1 MKPHESMIQLRTVT
15 RSPLVPSSTHQ
26 LSAVP
31 IIFSFRLQPTPLPKF
46 SVPQRSTG
54 LGHSIGFF
62 LALIGMM
69 AMTMTMVDDDGG

>member
-15 RSPLVPSSTHQ
+15 RSPSSTHQ

-31 IIFSFRLQPTPLPKF
+31 IIFFFRLQPTPLPKF

-69 AMTMTMVDDDGG
+69 AMSMTMVDDDGG

>member
-31 IIFSFRLQPTPLPKF
+31 IIFFFRLQPTPLPNF
-46 SVPQRSTG
+46 FRPAEIDGFGTLNR
-54 LGHSIGFF
+54 FF

-69 AMTMTMVDDDGG
+69 AMSMTMVDDDGG